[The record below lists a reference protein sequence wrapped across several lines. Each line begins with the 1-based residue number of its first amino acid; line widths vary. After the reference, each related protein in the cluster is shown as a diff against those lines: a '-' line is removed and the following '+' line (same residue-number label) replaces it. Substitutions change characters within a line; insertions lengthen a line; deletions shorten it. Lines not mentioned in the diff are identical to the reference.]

1 MKKSIGLLSLV
12 VFIFVTW
19 FAGFAYAQLQI
30 DWFQVQKR
38 TYEDGT
44 PITRVHFG
52 VNDPSLVTAIR
63 LYKNDTLQNVDK
75 EDFITIIHKN

>member
-19 FAGFAYAQLQI
+19 FSGSAYAQLTI
-30 DWFQVQKR
+30 NWFQVQKR

-44 PITRVHFG
+44 QITRVHFG
-52 VNDPSLVTAIR
+52 VNDPSLVTNIR
-63 LYKNDTLQNVDK
+63 LYKNDSLQDVDK
-75 EDFITIIHKN
+75 NDFNTFIHKS